1 MAEDKNDF
9 NSILE
14 NLALVIDG
22 AQKVFPSSKSV
33 LIYELNQQTF
43 NFVKSNFRSIKV
55 DETQIKIDISGTEI
69 LFILENSYKKEEEL
83 VAKPVEEKK
92 TFGKKLK
99 NLFTNKKSS

>member
-43 NFVKSNFRSIKV
+43 NFVKSNFKNIKI

-69 LFILENSYKKEEEL
+69 IFILENSYKKEEEIIT
-83 VAKPVEEKK
+83 PEEKK
-92 TFGKKLK
+92 LFGKLK
-99 NLFTNKKSS
+99 ELFTSKKSS

>member
-22 AQKVFPSSKSV
+22 IQKIFPASKSV
-33 LIYELNQQTF
+33 LIYELNQQAF
-43 NFVKSNFRSIKV
+43 NFVKSNFRNIKI

-69 LFILENSYKKEEEL
+69 IFILENSYKKKEEEIIT
-83 VAKPVEEKK
+83 PEEKK
-92 TFGKKLK
+92 SFGKKLK
-99 NLFTNKKSS
+99 ELFTSKKSS

>member
-43 NFVKSNFRSIKV
+43 NFVKSNLRSIKV
-55 DETQIKIDISGTEI
+55 DETQIKIDIKILAI
-69 LFILENSYKKEEEL
+69 LF
-83 VAKPVEEKK
+83 
-92 TFGKKLK
+92 
-99 NLFTNKKSS
+99 